1 MSIKEKQQ
9 MILDTESAAHTGMEG
24 QSRSSQKYV
33 LLQVWCGILT
43 VAMVV
48 MAALVLSIKPKST
61 EGTVTTLKPGSV
73 SPTGPPV
80 NTVPAPLKSI
90 RSSLSYIQ
98 LVKPSK
104 SQPWQ
109 DLYKRCTSCSLILQN
124 DSIHCTENGLYFMY
138 AQVTFS
144 KLQKKS
150 QTVSVILKRN
160 ASFGKSEIHLVE
172 GTFPNTTVGPVWV
185 AKMVSLTVG
194 DSVSLNITDDFLT
207 DTMLTF
213 WGAFQLH

>member
-1 MSIKEKQQ
+1 
-9 MILDTESAAHTGMEG
+9 MEG

-61 EGTVTTLKPGSV
+61 EGTLKPVSV
-73 SPTGPPV
+73 SPTARPV
-80 NTVPAPLKSI
+80 NTVPAPLTST
-90 RSSLSYIQ
+90 RPCRSYIQ

-109 DLYKRCTSCSLILQN
+109 DSDKRCTSCSLILHN
-124 DSIHCTENGLYFMY
+124 DSIYCTESGLYFMY

-144 KLQKKS
+144 KLQKKN

-160 ASFGKSEIHLVE
+160 ASFGKSEKHLVE

-207 DTMLTF
+207 DSALTF